1 MAQVH
6 LFQCTKCNSELV
18 GPLVV
23 PGERVPKVGTLCSSG
38 NPVTCKGLC
47 KILSAKTRYLGV
59 GDRIPNAPPLTPGK
73 PAAPKIPMKWEQASP
88 DGPYV
93 RSALFDAIPAVHQA
107 ALIAELDKFFEEN
120 TVPLLSAF
128 SDRFDT
134 YADPLDTPIREGAE
148 KHGRK
153 PEKHLTT
160 TMVLTR
166 LNAILKHISDKQIAW
181 GPTMIDR
188 SQFAPGCALTLPFR
202 LTHANTVYQF
212 HEEVL
217 NDLVNP
223 REGHAIVPD
232 EYFKAICKAI
242 ELAKAGVAGQTSRG
256 PNHGYYFWSS
266 AAKRGINVVLKR
278 DTREILTMYYCGAAN
293 TWWNLRTLSA
303 ELRLERTL

>member
-1 MAQVH
+1 VAQVH
-6 LFQCTKCNSELV
+6 LFQCTKCNGELV

-23 PGERVPKVGTLCSSG
+23 PGERVPQVGTLCNSG
-38 NPVTCKGLC
+38 KPVTCKGLC

-59 GDRIPNAPPLTPGK
+59 GDRIPNAPALSPGK

-93 RSALFDAIPAVHQA
+93 RSALFDAIPAVPQA

-120 TVPLLSAF
+120 QVPLLSAF

-134 YADPLDTPIREGAE
+134 YADPLDSGIRAGA
-148 KHGRK
+148 KAA
-153 PEKHLTT
+153 EKHLTT

-166 LNAILKHISDKQIAW
+166 LNAVLKHIDGKQIAW

-188 SQFAPGCALTLPFR
+188 PQFAPGCALTLPFR
-202 LTHANTVYQF
+202 LTHANTIYQF
-212 HEEVL
+212 HDEVL

-223 REGHAIVPD
+223 REGHAIVAE

-242 ELAKAGVAGQTSRG
+242 ELARANVTGQTSRG

-278 DTREILTMYYCGAAN
+278 DTREILTIYYCGAAN
-293 TWWNLRTLSA
+293 AWWNLRTLSA
-303 ELRLERTL
+303 DLRLERTL